1 MRGEAPASPLARTG
15 PPRRSAIII
24 RREGGNK
31 IETVRLAPVLFASCL
46 VLAACDK
53 EQPAGAA
60 LPKVDVTD
68 PRYKGLVFLVATVRR
83 SGSDFVITN
92 DSTQPWFD
100 VTLVLATGGTDEY
113 RLQLSEVDTGQTVKA
128 STTQFATAGGVTF
141 DARRVMPNTLI
152 VSAEIGEGGPTG
164 VYAVRL

>member
-1 MRGEAPASPLARTG
+1 
-15 PPRRSAIII
+15 
-24 RREGGNK
+24 
-31 IETVRLAPVLFASCL
+31 VRATFLLFAACL
-46 VLAACDK
+46 ACAACH
-53 EQPAGAA
+53 EPQPVSAA

-68 PRYKGLVFLVATVRR
+68 PRYKGLVFLVATIRR
-83 SGSDFVITN
+83 SGSDFMITN

-100 VTLVLATGGTDEY
+100 VTLVLATGGADQY
-113 RLQLSEVDTGQTVKA
+113 RLQLSEVDAGQTVTA
-128 STTQFATAGGVTF
+128 SAAQFATPGGVTF